1 MIFNPTAG
9 RRRRARLDAVLGL
22 LYAAGCAIELRPTA
36 QRGDAEAFAA
46 EVEAAETDVVLAAG
60 GDGTINEVANGLLG
74 SGVPLA
80 LCPLGTANVLAAEIG
95 LDTAPAAIADAL
107 LRGRALAVRP
117 GLAND
122 RLFLQMAGAG
132 FDAHV
137 VQGVTPGIKRLL
149 GKGAYVLE
157 TFRQQ
162 LRYRFPALTVTIDGV
177 AYQASSAIIAKG
189 RYSAGRFICSPDA
202 RLEKP
207 EFQVCLF
214 LTGGVLAVMRY
225 GAAMLFGRVPTLK
238 DVKLVTGTVVSVA
251 GPDGD
256 PVQGDGDTIARL
268 PLSVTL
274 AEETLTLLLPA

>member
-122 RLFLQMAGAG
+122 RLCLQMAGAG

-189 RYSAGRFICSPDA
+189 RYYAGRFICSPDA

>member
-46 EVEAAETDVVLAAG
+46 EVDAADTDVVLAAG

-74 SGVPLA
+74 SEVPLA

-122 RLFLQMAGAG
+122 RLFLQMAGVG

-137 VQGVTPGIKRLL
+137 VQGVTPGVKRLL

-162 LRYRFPALTVTIDGV
+162 LRYRFPALTVTIDGT

-189 RYSAGRFICSPDA
+189 RFYAGRFICSPDA

-207 EFQVCLF
+207 QFQVCLF
-214 LTGGVLAVMRY
+214 LTGGVLAVLRY
-225 GAAMLFGRVPTLK
+225 GAAMLLGRVPGLR
-238 DVKLVTGTVVSVA
+238 DVKLVTGTVISVA
-251 GPDGD
+251 GPAGD
-256 PVQGDGDTIARL
+256 PVQGDGDTVAHL

-274 AEETLTLLLPA
+274 SDETLTLLLPA

>member
-189 RYSAGRFICSPDA
+189 RYYAGRFICSPDA